1 MYVNPGS
8 RNLMDEPMV
17 EAAGG
22 EADQRYRVLSLGRAL
37 DLLEIVARNGKEG
50 GRLTD
55 LSHDLGLSKASTFA
69 ILQTL
74 LSRGYVADIGKG
86 ASRRYRLGMA
96 LARLGDLAI
105 SNVSLADVALPVL
118 RDLTDELGMTSRLAI
133 LDEGYA
139 VVIGRIDAPGAIK
152 FDAALGR
159 RELPHCSA
167 VGKALLAALPKAEA
181 AAILRR
187 LELSRRTPHTI
198 VDRGELLKDLSRSAE
213 QGYAVD
219 DEEDHEGVACVG
231 ACVFDRSG
239 HAAGAISVTGL
250 KSRDWQARRKILA
263 KSVMRAAAKISQQL
277 GAAGRP
283 HYPKD
288 GTET

>member
-1 MYVNPGS
+1 M
-8 RNLMDEPMV
+8 
-17 EAAGG
+17 
-22 EADQRYRVLSLGRAL
+22 
-37 DLLEIVARNGKEG
+37 
-50 GRLTD
+50 
-55 LSHDLGLSKASTFA
+55 
-69 ILQTL
+69 
-74 LSRGYVADIGKG
+74 
-86 ASRRYRLGMA
+86 
-96 LARLGDLAI
+96 
-105 SNVSLADVALPVL
+105 
-118 RDLTDELGMTSRLAI
+118 
-133 LDEGYA
+133 
-139 VVIGRIDAPGAIK
+139 
-152 FDAALGR
+152 
-159 RELPHCSA
+159 
-167 VGKALLAALPKAEA
+167 GKALLAALPKAEA

-198 VDRGELLKDLSRSAE
+198 VDRGELLKDLGRSAE

>member
-1 MYVNPGS
+1 
-8 RNLMDEPMV
+8 MDLSMV
-17 EAAGG
+17 EEAGG
-22 EADQRYRVLSLGRAL
+22 GADQQYRVLSLGRAL
-37 DLLEIVARNGKEG
+37 DLLEIVARKGKEG

-86 ASRRYRLGMA
+86 STRRYRLGMA

-118 RDLTDELGMTSRLAI
+118 RDLTDELGLTSRLAI
-133 LDEGYA
+133 LDDGYA
-139 VVIGRIDAPGAIK
+139 VVVGRIDAPGAIK

-181 AAILRR
+181 TAILRR

-198 VDRGELLKDLSRSAE
+198 VARGELLKELSRSAE
-213 QGYAVD
+213 RGYAVD
-219 DEEDHEGVACVG
+219 NEEDHEGVACVG

-250 KSRDWQARRKILA
+250 KSRDWEARQKTLA
-263 KSVMRAAAKISQQL
+263 AGVMRAAARISQQL
-277 GAAGRP
+277 GAVSRP
-283 HYPKD
+283 HYPE
-288 GTET
+288 GTTEA

>member
-1 MYVNPGS
+1 
-8 RNLMDEPMV
+8 MDKPMV
-17 EAAGG
+17 EQAGA
-22 EADQRYRVLSLGRAL
+22 EADQQYRVLSLGRAL
-37 DLLEIVARNGKEG
+37 DLLEIVAHKGKEG

-55 LSHDLGLSKASTFA
+55 LSLDLGLSKASTFA

-74 LSRGYVADIGKG
+74 LARGYVADIGKG
-86 ASRRYRLGMA
+86 SSRRYRLGMA

-118 RDLTDELGMTSRLAI
+118 RDLTGELGMTSRLAI
-133 LDEGYA
+133 LDDGYA
-139 VVIGRIDAPGAIK
+139 VVVGRIDAPGAIK

-159 RELPHCSA
+159 REFPHCSA

-181 AAILRR
+181 SAILRR
-187 LELSRRTPHTI
+187 IELPRRTPHTI
-198 VDRGELLKDLSRSAE
+198 VHRGELLKDLSRSAE
-213 QGYAVD
+213 RGYAVD

-250 KSRDWQARRKILA
+250 KSRDWEVRQKTLA
-263 KSVMRAAAKISQQL
+263 TAVMRAAARISQQL
-277 GAAGRP
+277 GAARRDEVSA
-283 HYPKD
+283 Y
-288 GTET
+288 

>member
-1 MYVNPGS
+1 M
-8 RNLMDEPMV
+8 LE
-17 EAAGG
+17 EAAA
-22 EADQRYRVLSLGRAL
+22 ETDQQYRVLSLGRAL
-37 DLLEIVARNGKEG
+37 DLLEIVARQGKEG
-50 GRLTD
+50 GRLTE
-55 LSHDLGLSKASTFA
+55 LSHHLGLSKASTFA

-74 LSRGYVADIGKG
+74 LSRGYVADTGKG
-86 ASRRYRLGMA
+86 STRRYRLGMA

-105 SNVSLADVALPVL
+105 SNVSLADIALPVL

-133 LDEGYA
+133 LDDGYA

-167 VGKALLAALPKAEA
+167 VGKALLAALPKAES

-187 LELSRRTPHTI
+187 LELPRRTPHTI
-198 VDRGELLKDLSRSAE
+198 VDPAELMKELGRSAE
-213 QGYAVD
+213 RGYALD

-239 HAAGAISVTGL
+239 NAAGAISVTGL
-250 KSRDWQARRKILA
+250 RPRDWEARRRVLA
-263 KSVMRAAAKISQQL
+263 AAVMRAASKISQQL
-277 GAAGRP
+277 GGPDRP
-283 HYPKD
+283 HHPDKRM
-288 GTET
+288 ET

>member
-1 MYVNPGS
+1 
-8 RNLMDEPMV
+8 MDEPMV
-17 EAAGG
+17 EEAAA

-37 DLLEIVARNGKEG
+37 DLLEIVARQGKEG

-74 LSRGYVADIGKG
+74 LSRGYVANIGKG
-86 ASRRYRLGMA
+86 SSRRYRLGMT

-118 RDLTDELGMTSRLAI
+118 RELTGELGMTSRLAI
-133 LDEGYA
+133 LDDGYA
-139 VVIGRIDAPGAIK
+139 VVVGRIDAPGAIK

-181 AAILRR
+181 TAILRR
-187 LELSRRTPHTI
+187 IELSRRTPHTI
-198 VDRGELLKDLSRSAE
+198 VHRGELLKDLSRTTE
-213 QGYAVD
+213 RGYAVD

-231 ACVFDRSG
+231 ACVYDRSG

-250 KSRDWQARRKILA
+250 KSRDWEVRRRTLA
-263 KSVMRAAAKISQQL
+263 AAVMRAAATISQQL
-277 GAAGRP
+277 GAVSRSQ
-283 HYPKD
+283 YPM
-288 GTET
+288 GTAEK